1 VPVGAAAYEFAVC
14 GSQSVEDG
22 IVELIG
28 GVLKM
33 LKIIAF
39 GMHFSNNIVIIL
51 KYAFLLKSLL

>member
-1 VPVGAAAYEFAVC
+1 MISKGSLAFGLVVGLLVFAV
-14 GSQSVEDG
+14 
-22 IVELIG
+22 IV